1 MRVVLPGFKYQ
12 GSFALLFLT
21 FFLIWL
27 GAVTGWLMNI
37 QNLWQ
42 YWPQSNCI
50 IMLGDVPLQ
59 WIVSAIGVF
68 IAPIGAVTGW
78 VW

>member
-1 MRVVLPGFKYQ
+1 MRVVLLG
-12 GSFALLFLT
+12 LLFII

-27 GAVTGWLMNI
+27 GAITGWLMNI

-42 YWPQSNCI
+42 YWPQSN
-50 IMLGDVPLQ
+50 MLGDVPLQ

-68 IAPIGAVTGW
+68 IAPIGCVTGW

>member
-1 MRVVLPGFKYQ
+1 MAHFKAPFLKVSGSTGCVLFFVGI
-12 GSFALLFLT
+12 LLTCL
-21 FFLIWL
+21 
-27 GAVTGWLMNI
+27 VGWIMNI

-42 YWPQSNCI
+42 YWPQSN
-50 IMLGDVPLQ
+50 MLGDVPLQ

>member
-12 GSFALLFLT
+12 GSFGLLFIT

-27 GAVTGWLMNI
+27 GGITGWLMNI

-42 YWPQSNCI
+42 YWPQSN
-50 IMLGDVPLQ
+50 MLGDVPLQ

-68 IAPIGAVTGW
+68 IAPIGCVTGW

>member
-12 GSFALLFLT
+12 GSFGLLFII

-27 GAVTGWLMNI
+27 GAATGWLMNI

-42 YWPQSNCI
+42 YWPQSN
-50 IMLGDVPLQ
+50 MLGDVPLQ
-59 WIVSAIGVF
+59 WIVSAIGIF
-68 IAPIGAVTGW
+68 IAPIGCVTGW
-78 VW
+78 IW

>member
-12 GSFALLFLT
+12 GSFGLLFIV

-27 GAVTGWLMNI
+27 GGITGWLMNI

-42 YWPQSNCI
+42 YWPQSN
-50 IMLGDVPLQ
+50 MLGDVPLQ

-68 IAPIGAVTGW
+68 ITPIGCVTGW

>member
-12 GSFALLFLT
+12 GSFGLSLV

-27 GAVTGWLMNI
+27 GAITGWLMNI

-42 YWPQSNCI
+42 YWPQSN
-50 IMLGDVPLQ
+50 MLGDVPLQ

-68 IAPIGAVTGW
+68 IAPIGCVTGW

>member
-1 MRVVLPGFKYQ
+1 MRIVFKYQ
-12 GSFALLFLT
+12 GNFGLLFLT

-27 GAVTGWLMNI
+27 GAITGWLMNF

-42 YWPQSNCI
+42 YWPQSN
-50 IMLGDVPLQ
+50 MLGDVPLQ

-68 IAPIGAVTGW
+68 VAPVGAVTGW